1 MRHRQGVLFGT
12 DRRWPDVLS
21 ISVYRERCEYGN
33 TAQLTA
39 SSVEVSRGVT
49 PRVYQVLFDSRKS
62 LSQSTRT
69 VLVWLDSQDYP
80 GTSESMLRTNN
91 TRANESV
98 LYLSWGQHSL
108 IMAGAGKHTGEV
120 FERVVSQE
128 HLRQKE
134 D

>member
-1 MRHRQGVLFGT
+1 
-12 DRRWPDVLS
+12 
-21 ISVYRERCEYGN
+21 
-33 TAQLTA
+33 
-39 SSVEVSRGVT
+39 
-49 PRVYQVLFDSRKS
+49 
-62 LSQSTRT
+62 
-69 VLVWLDSQDYP
+69 
-80 GTSESMLRTNN
+80 MLRTNN

-98 LYLSWGQHSL
+98 LYLSWEHHSL

>member
-12 DRRWPDVLS
+12 DRRWPDVLN
-21 ISVYRERCEYGN
+21 IFVYRESCEYGN

-62 LSQSTRT
+62 LSQTTST
-69 VLVWLDSQDYP
+69 VLVWLDSQDCP

-98 LYLSWGQHSL
+98 LYLSWEHHSL